1 MIKYFLKL
9 FFQIFIPF
17 ILVFAVYTAFS
28 YERSL
33 NNAEKSYK
41 EILKTYWL
49 LVSRYNLENKNE
61 VASIFKNIDNKS
73 DIRIS
78 LIGKDGRVI
87 LDSSVH
93 EKDIEYIEN
102 HLSRVE
108 VQNALL
114 GKEYYDIRKSA
125 TTGRYSIY
133 YASMY
138 NDKYVLRI
146 VSDGII
152 FHNLYSK
159 LKSDIIL
166 FFIIYA
172 VLSAVISMY
181 VAFRLTMPA
190 LELSK
195 VAKAISEN
203 QSDFI
208 MPKVSDKVMNEAA
221 TLIYSI
227 NRLLLQEKQAL
238 NTERSILS
246 NIINYIDEAVVLFSN
261 DNKVLKA
268 NYQAYKY
275 FNVLK
280 EGINPLIDN
289 ADYESAVFFCDILEK
304 KGSLKHIYKEQVFEV
319 YIKEMHEY
327 KLVVFRDITNAA
339 DYDDFKAE
347 LTANIAHEMK
357 TPVAIIMVA
366 SETLLNDKNME
377 KDFAEKFLNK
387 INTGSKRLNNIIN
400 QTLELYK
407 MENTGLNIEETTNI
421 SNILS
426 NIVVKDNG
434 KNIIYNNNTT
444 KEYNI
449 DGLHVEMILTNL
461 INNANKYSKG
471 ENIYV
476 KVYDENRALVIE
488 VSDEGPVIIEKERKR
503 IFERFYTVSK
513 SRNNSG
519 FGLGLSIVKHIS
531 LLYGGKASVFTNE
544 YNGNTFK
551 VVLYEKI

>member
-9 FFQIFIPF
+9 FFQIFIQF
-17 ILVFAVYTAFS
+17 ILVFAVYTALS

-61 VASIFKNIDNKS
+61 VASILKNIDNKS

-227 NRLLLQEKQAL
+227 K
-238 NTERSILS
+238 
-246 NIINYIDEAVVLFSN
+246 
-261 DNKVLKA
+261 
-268 NYQAYKY
+268 
-275 FNVLK
+275 
-280 EGINPLIDN
+280 
-289 ADYESAVFFCDILEK
+289 
-304 KGSLKHIYKEQVFEV
+304 
-319 YIKEMHEY
+319 
-327 KLVVFRDITNAA
+327 
-339 DYDDFKAE
+339 
-347 LTANIAHEMK
+347 
-357 TPVAIIMVA
+357 
-366 SETLLNDKNME
+366 
-377 KDFAEKFLNK
+377 
-387 INTGSKRLNNIIN
+387 NNIGGYLCPSFRFL
-400 QTLELYK
+400 QT
-407 MENTGLNIEETTNI
+407 
-421 SNILS
+421 
-426 NIVVKDNG
+426 
-434 KNIIYNNNTT
+434 
-444 KEYNI
+444 
-449 DGLHVEMILTNL
+449 
-461 INNANKYSKG
+461 AQ
-471 ENIYV
+471 
-476 KVYDENRALVIE
+476 
-488 VSDEGPVIIEKERKR
+488 P
-503 IFERFYTVSK
+503 IF
-513 SRNNSG
+513 
-519 FGLGLSIVKHIS
+519 L
-531 LLYGGKASVFTNE
+531 
-544 YNGNTFK
+544 
-551 VVLYEKI
+551 

>member
-61 VASIFKNIDNKS
+61 VASILKNIDNKS

-208 MPKVSDKVMNEAA
+208 MPKVSDKVMNDAA

-531 LLYGGKASVFTNE
+531 LLYGGKASVFRNE

>member
-366 SETLLNDKNME
+366 SETLLNDKDMD

>member
-1 MIKYFLKL
+1 MIKYFFKL
-9 FFQIFIPF
+9 FFQIIIPF
-17 ILVFAVYTAFS
+17 LLIFAIYSAFS
-28 YERSL
+28 YEKAVD
-33 NNAEKSYK
+33 NAEKSYK

-49 LVSRYNLENKNE
+49 LVSRYNMDDKNE
-61 VASIFKNIDNKS
+61 VASIFKSIDNKS

-78 LIGKDGRVI
+78 VIDKKGNVI
-87 LDSSVH
+87 LDSSVN
-93 EKDIEYIEN
+93 ENNIKFIEN

-125 TTGRYSIY
+125 TTGRYCIY

-172 VLSAVISMY
+172 VLSAVISIY

-203 QSDFI
+203 KSDFI
-208 MPKVSDKVMNEAA
+208 MPKISDKIMNDAA
-221 TLIYSI
+221 TLIYNI

-238 NTERSILS
+238 NREQSILS
-246 NIINYIDEAVVLFSN
+246 NIINYIDEAVILFSS
-261 DNKVLKA
+261 DNKILKA
-268 NYQAYKY
+268 NYQAYKF
-275 FNVLK
+275 FNTIK
-280 EGINPLIDN
+280 EGINPLVDN

-304 KGSLKHIYKEQVFEV
+304 KGSLKHIYKEQVYEV
-319 YIKEMHEY
+319 YVKEMDEY
-327 KLVVFRDITNAA
+327 KLAVFRDITNIA
-339 DYDDFKAE
+339 DYDDFKAV

-357 TPVAIIMVA
+357 TPVAIIMAA
-366 SETLLNDKNME
+366 SETLLNDKDME
-377 KDFAEKFLNK
+377 KEFAEKFLNK

-407 MENTGLNIEETTNI
+407 MENTGLNIEENANI
-421 SNILS
+421 KNILS
-426 NIVVKDNG
+426 NIMVKENG
-434 KNIIYNNNTT
+434 KKIIYENMAE

-449 DGLHVEMILTNL
+449 DNLHVEMILTNL
-461 INNANKYSKG
+461 INNAEKYSKG

-476 KVYDENRALVIE
+476 KIYDENSALVIE
-488 VSDEGPVIIEKERKR
+488 VSDEGPLILEKERKR

-519 FGLGLSIVKHIS
+519 FGLGLSIVKHIA
-531 LLYGGKASVFTNE
+531 LLYGGKASVYTNE

>member
-87 LDSSVH
+87 LDSSVR

-366 SETLLNDKNME
+366 SETLLNDKDMD

>member
-17 ILVFAVYTAFS
+17 LLVFAVYAAFS
-28 YERSL
+28 YDRSV
-33 NNAEKSYK
+33 NNAEASYK

-49 LVSRYNLENKNE
+49 LVSNYHIENENQS
-61 VASIFKNIDNKS
+61 ASFLKSIDNKS
-73 DIRIS
+73 DIRIT
-78 LIGKDGRVI
+78 LIDKQGNVI
-87 LDSSVH
+87 LDSSVD
-93 EKDIEYIEN
+93 EKDTSSLEN

-133 YASMY
+133 YAALY

-166 FFIIYA
+166 FFIMYA
-172 VLSAVISMY
+172 VLSAIISIY
-181 VAFRLTMPA
+181 LAFRLTMPA

-203 QSDFI
+203 KSDFI
-208 MPKVSDKVMNEAA
+208 MPRISDKVMNEAA
-221 TLIYSI
+221 SVIYNI
-227 NRLLLQEKQAL
+227 NRLLLLEKQAL

-246 NIINYIDEAVVLFSN
+246 SIINYIDEAVILFSK

-268 NYQAYKY
+268 NYQAYRY
-275 FNVLK
+275 FNTLK

-289 ADYESAVFFCDILEK
+289 ADYESAVFFCDIFEK
-304 KGSLKHIYKEQVFEV
+304 KGTLKHIYKEQVFEV
-319 YIKEMHEY
+319 YIKEMSEY
-327 KLVVFRDITNAA
+327 NLVVFRDITSEA

-357 TPVAIIMVA
+357 TPVAIIMAA
-366 SETLLNDKNME
+366 SETLLNDKDMD
-377 KDFAEKFLNK
+377 KSFAEKFLNK

-407 MENTGLNIEETTNI
+407 IENTGLSIEETTNI
-421 SNILS
+421 EKMLS
-426 NIVVKDNG
+426 NIMVKENG
-434 KNIIYNNNTT
+434 KNIIYSNRTK

-449 DGLHVEMILTNL
+449 DNLHVEMILTNL
-461 INNANKYSKG
+461 INNASKYSTG

-476 KVYDENRALVIE
+476 KIYDENNSLIIE
-488 VSDEGPVIIEKERKR
+488 VSDEGPLILEKERKR

-519 FGLGLSIVKHIS
+519 FGLGLSIVKHIAI
-531 LLYGGKASVFTNE
+531 LYGGKASVFTNE

-551 VVLYEKI
+551 VVLYEKA

>member
-9 FFQIFIPF
+9 FVQIFIPF
-17 ILVFAVYTAFS
+17 LLVFTIYTAFS
-28 YERSL
+28 HEKAV

-49 LVSRYNLENKNE
+49 LVSNYNLENQNQVSSVLK
-61 VASIFKNIDNKS
+61 AIDNKS
-73 DIRIS
+73 DIRIT
-78 LIGKDGRVI
+78 LIDKQGNVI
-87 LDSSVH
+87 LDSSVN
-93 EKDIEYIEN
+93 EKDTLSLEN

-114 GKEYYDIRKSA
+114 GSEYYDIRKSA

-133 YASMY
+133 YAAMY
-138 NDKYVLRI
+138 SNKYVLRI
-146 VSDGII
+146 VSDGVI

-172 VLSAVISMY
+172 LLSAVMSIY
-181 VAFRLTMPA
+181 LAFKLTIPA

-203 QSDFI
+203 KSDFI
-208 MPKVSDKVMNEAA
+208 MPKISDKVMNEAA
-221 TLIYSI
+221 SLIYNI
-227 NRLLLQEKQAL
+227 NMLLLHEKQAL

-246 NIINYIDEAVVLFSN
+246 NIINYIGEAVILFSR

-268 NYQAYKY
+268 NTQAYQ
-275 FNVLK
+275 FFGTLK
-280 EGINPLIDN
+280 EGINPLVDN
-289 ADYESAVFFCDILEK
+289 EDYESAVFFCDIFEK
-304 KGSLKHIYKEQVFEV
+304 KGILKHIYKDHVYEV
-319 YIKEMHEY
+319 YIKEMEEY
-327 KLVVFRDITNAA
+327 NLAVFRDITNQA

-357 TPVAIIMVA
+357 TPVAIIMAA
-366 SETLLNDKNME
+366 SETLLHDKDME
-377 KDFAEKFLNK
+377 KEFADKFLNK
-387 INTGSKRLNNIIN
+387 IHTGSKRLNNIIN

-407 MENTGLNIEETTNI
+407 IENTGLNIEETTNI
-421 SNILS
+421 ENILS
-426 NIVVKDNG
+426 NIMVKDNI
-434 KNIIYNNNTT
+434 KKIIYNNMVK

-449 DGLHVEMILTNL
+449 DNLHVEMILTNL
-461 INNANKYSKG
+461 INNATKYSTG
-471 ENIYV
+471 DNIYV
-476 KVYDENRALVIE
+476 KIYDENNALVIE
-488 VSDEGPVIIEKERKR
+488 VSDEGPVILERERKR

-531 LLYGGKASVFTNE
+531 LLYGGKASVYTNA

-551 VVLYEKI
+551 VVLYEKS